1 MKVFCGWGVEIA
13 FVGGAGVEGEEIDS
27 AYDGRVR
34 GDVLNVGVWGYTVF
48 LIDRLLEGS
57 PV

>member
-1 MKVFCGWGVEIA
+1 M
-13 FVGGAGVEGEEIDS
+13 GGAGVEGEEIDS

-34 GDVLNVGVWGYTVF
+34 GDVLNVGVRGYTVF
-48 LIDRLLEGS
+48 LIDGLLEGS